1 MPFTVTQNTTAD
13 FMTVPL
19 TLWLGNSQLIIK
31 QSLTL
36 LVMRMLITLSGWSLS
51 FLLKGTGV
59 MLLIFVICQVV
70 SSWFAGD
77 IL

>member
-1 MPFTVTQNTTAD
+1 MLMPFTVTQNTTAD

-19 TLWLGNSQLIIK
+19 TLWLGYSQLIIK

-51 FLLKGTGV
+51 FLLRGTGV

-70 SSWFAGD
+70 SS
-77 IL
+77 